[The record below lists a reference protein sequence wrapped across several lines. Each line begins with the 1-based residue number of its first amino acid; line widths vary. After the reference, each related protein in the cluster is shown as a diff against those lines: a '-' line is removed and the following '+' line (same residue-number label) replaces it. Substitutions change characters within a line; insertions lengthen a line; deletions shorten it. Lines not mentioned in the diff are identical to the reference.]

1 MQIKEII
8 DTLEEFAPLALQEDY
23 DNAGV
28 QVQSVPDEKVS
39 GILLC
44 LDVTEEVID
53 EAVRKN
59 CNMIVSHHPLL
70 FHSQKK
76 ITTNDY
82 VGRCICKA
90 IRNGVTL
97 YAAHTNLDNAKGGVN
112 FMMAEKMGLQNVRFL
127 VPDVSGSGGSG
138 IIGELP
144 ESMSK
149 EKFVAEVRRIF
160 RAGVARYNDCCRE
173 SVRTVALCGGAGSFL
188 VSDAIARKADAF
200 ITGEISYHHFFGY
213 ENDILL
219 VELGHFET
227 EQYTVQLLRRIITDS
242 CRDIPVYETECK
254 TNPVNYL

>member
-8 DTLEEFAPLALQEDY
+8 NTLEEFAPLALQEDF

-160 RAGVARYNDCCRE
+160 RPEWHATTTVAGSL
-173 SVRTVALCGGAGSFL
+173 SVRWPSVVVPVPSSCLMPLPGRLTRS
-188 VSDAIARKADAF
+188 SRARF
-200 ITGEISYHHFFGY
+200 
-213 ENDILL
+213 
-219 VELGHFET
+219 
-227 EQYTVQLLRRIITDS
+227 RIIISLDTKTTYFLWNS
-242 CRDIPVYETECK
+242 DISRRNSTRCSSFAG
-254 TNPVNYL
+254 